1 MHEYSGSG
9 KTGAYALPILQ
20 KILANEV
27 LETSKTAMKR
37 KGPRAVVLVPTRELV
52 EQVRQVCPLTNSRSH
67 PNADTP
73 CCAQVFASL
82 THFTPFISIAALT
95 ADQVPSFSLRWFHRF
110 GLTNPANSRCEGWIR
125 GRPLSSVPPVL
136 IRFVR

>member
-27 LETSKTAMKR
+27 LETSKTTMKR

-52 EQVRQVCPLTNSRSH
+52 EQVRQVCPLTIPDRTPKLTLRVAHRSSH
-67 PNADTP
+67 
-73 CCAQVFASL
+73 L
-82 THFTPFISIAALT
+82 
-95 ADQVPSFSLRWFHRF
+95 
-110 GLTNPANSRCEGWIR
+110 
-125 GRPLSSVPPVL
+125 
-136 IRFVR
+136 